1 MIGLVLVV
9 VGAAWASGLFARVGE
24 PKILA
29 RELVAMGGWGYFAF
43 IAVFTVLQPFGLP
56 GIVLVVAAPLIWP
69 WKTAFAL
76 SMTGAMAASLVGF
89 TFARFLARDWVAA
102 RIPTRLRRYDEA
114 LERHAFKTVVV
125 LRFILWMPQLLHA
138 FFGVS
143 KVRFSTH
150 FWGSLL
156 GYTVPLLL
164 ASYLGSKLFDE
175 SGALQPEVWPILGG
189 VILVVLTVAAV
200 VYLRR
205 RRRPQ

>member
-9 VGAAWASGLFARVGE
+9 LGGAWASGVFARVGE
-24 PKILA
+24 PRVLA
-29 RELVAMGGWGYFAF
+29 EELVAMGGWGYFAF

-69 WKTAFAL
+69 WRTAFAL

-89 TFARFLARDWVAA
+89 SFARFVARYWVTA
-102 RIPTRLRRYDEA
+102 RIPARLRKYDEA
-114 LERHAFKTVVV
+114 LERHAFKTVFV
-125 LRFILWMPQLLHA
+125 LRLILWMPQLLHA

-143 KVRFSTH
+143 KVSFATH

-164 ASYLGSKLFDE
+164 ASYLGAKLFDA

-189 VILVVLTVAAV
+189 LLLVALVIAAI
-200 VYLRR
+200 VYARR
-205 RRRPQ
+205 RVR